1 MRVLY
6 LRIEFDQSVKSKLR
20 LTLEDMRKK
29 LFESQRDDG
38 MYNDNR
44 WMVDFSPSSVVNMAL
59 RRTDTINFAAANEGN
74 LYNNLF
80 FKVGL

>member
-1 MRVLY
+1 MWVVY

-44 WMVDFSPSSVVNMAL
+44 WMVDFSPNSV
-59 RRTDTINFAAANEGN
+59 RDTAKEEN

-80 FKVGL
+80 FEVYWNIKT

>member
-1 MRVLY
+1 MRVVY

-38 MYNDNR
+38 MYNNNR
-44 WMVDFSPSSVVNMAL
+44 WMVDFRLQSQQCGQYGAQEE
-59 RRTDTINFAAANEGN
+59 RYG
-74 LYNNLF
+74 
-80 FKVGL
+80 K

>member
-1 MRVLY
+1 M
-6 LRIEFDQSVKSKLR
+6 KSKLR
-20 LTLEDMRKK
+20 PTLEDMRKK

-44 WMVDFSPSSVVNMAL
+44 WMVDFSPNSVVNMVL
-59 RRTDTINFAAANEGN
+59 RRTDTANEEN

-80 FKVGL
+80 FEVY